1 MERKGL
7 GEEMSEITTLR
18 KIKAWESESE
28 SKWAKWETNAKESF
42 AFAHGE
48 QWKPDIKSKV
58 EEEGRPAYTF
68 NEIRGVLKFVTGFQ
82 RQNRQDI
89 KIVGVEGGDDVT
101 ANIMT
106 LLIKN
111 AVTKQNGEYKFSDCF
126 SDGVK
131 CSRGFLEIE
140 IDYDEDILNGVIT
153 IHQRSPFEVK
163 VDPYSVEYDL
173 SDANYI
179 IRTIPNLT
187 KDMLLSRFPDQKDKV
202 IEATSSQEHDSEKD
216 HWKLTECWYKVYSIV
231 KFLVDTQSGDIKE
244 LGKVTKKQEEQLLKV
259 SKSLQIYKRRIPKIK
274 IGSVVGEVLL
284 QDDDSPYYP
293 HLKTFPFIP
302 YICDWTPS
310 ASKLEHRCQG
320 IVDAI
325 KDPQRLINKQT
336 SMALHIIN
344 TSANAPWIGDDDALD
359 EEGEANLKK
368 FGSRPGIYI
377 KKKKGSELRR
387 EPPVSG
393 TLSQFVLTDRGSD
406 QIKRISGIDT
416 NLMAQTE
423 MKSMSGKALEI
434 RQQQGKTAIQEMFD
448 NLRLT
453 RHIEARLI
461 IGLILHSY
469 TPEKVVRICGE
480 EKITLEQA
488 SMILKNIDMT
498 QYDIAIDEISASATM
513 RAVNYLIMLEMKEK
527 GFESIS
533 EADLIESSDLPNKE
547 KILARIKKQE
557 EEQPQGVPLAN
568 ITQKQRR

>member
-1 MERKGL
+1 
-7 GEEMSEITTLR
+7 MSDIGTLR
-18 KIKAWESESE
+18 KIKAWKEEAT
-28 SKWAKWETNAKESF
+28 SKWSKWETGAKENF

-68 NEIRGVLKFVTGFQ
+68 NEIRGALKLVTGFQ

-89 KIVGVEGGDDVT
+89 KIVGVEGGDDKI
-101 ANIMT
+101 ADIMT

-111 AVTKQNGEYKFSDCF
+111 VVTKQNGEYKFSDCF

-140 IDYDEDILNGVIT
+140 INYDQDILNGVIT
-153 IHQRSPFEVK
+153 IHHRSPFEVK

-173 SDANYI
+173 SDAGYL
-179 IRTIPNLT
+179 IREIPNLT
-187 KDMLLSRFPDQKDKV
+187 KDILLSRFPEQKDKV
-202 IEATSSQEHDSEKD
+202 IEATAKQEPDSEKNR
-216 HWKLTECWYKVYSIV
+216 WTLVECWYKEYTIV
-231 KFLVDTQSGDIKE
+231 KFLVDTQRGEVTE
-244 LGKVTKKQEEQLLKV
+244 LGKVTKKQEAKLLKV
-259 SKSLQIYKRRIPKIK
+259 SKDLQIYSRRVPLIK
-274 IGSVVGEVLL
+274 VASVVGDVLL

-293 HLKTFPFIP
+293 HLKIFPFIP

-325 KDPQRLINKQT
+325 KDPQRLVNKQT
-336 SMALHIIN
+336 SMSLHIIN

-359 EEGEANLKK
+359 EEGETNLKK

-416 NLMAQTE
+416 NLLAQTE

-434 RQQQGKTAIQEMFD
+434 RQQQGKTAIQEIFD

-453 RHIEARLI
+453 RHIEARVI

-480 EKITLEQA
+480 EKVTLEQA
-488 SMILKNIDMT
+488 SAILKNIDMT
-498 QYDIAIDEISASATM
+498 QYDIAIDEISSSATM
-513 RAVNYLIMLEMKEK
+513 RAATFLTMLEMKEK
-527 GFESIS
+527 GFQSIS

-547 KILARIKKQE
+547 KILARIKSQE
-557 EEQPQGVPLAN
+557 EEGQGALPLGQ

>member
-1 MERKGL
+1 
-7 GEEMSEITTLR
+7 MSEQTLLN
-18 KIKAWESESE
+18 KIKVWKDESE
-28 SKWAKWETNAKESF
+28 SKWSKWETNAKESF

-68 NEIRGVLKFVTGFQ
+68 NEIRGALKLVTGFQ

-89 KIVGVEGGDDVT
+89 KIVGVEGGDDQV
-101 ANIMT
+101 ADIMT

-111 AVTKQNGEYKFSDCF
+111 VITRQNGEYKFSDCF
-126 SDGVK
+126 SDGIK
-131 CSRGFLEIE
+131 CSRGFLEVE
-140 IDYDEDILNGVIT
+140 IDYDEDILNGVIK

-163 VDPYSVEYDL
+163 VDPHSVEYDM
-173 SDANYI
+173 SDASYML
-179 IRTIPNLT
+179 RDIPNLT
-187 KDMLLSRFPDQKDKV
+187 KDMILSRFPDDKDKV
-202 IEATSSQEHDSEKD
+202 NEATVSQESGSEKNR
-216 HWKLTECWYKVYSIV
+216 WTLTECWYKVYKIV

-244 LGKVTKKQEEQLLKV
+244 LGKVTKKQEEKLL
-259 SKSLQIYKRRIPKIK
+259 SISENLQIYKRRMPLIK
-274 IGSVVGEVLL
+274 VASVVNEILL

-302 YICDWTPS
+302 YVCDWTPS

-453 RHIEARLI
+453 RHIEAKTI

-488 SMILKNIDMT
+488 SMILENIDMT

-513 RAVNYLIMLEMKEK
+513 RAANFLTLLEMKEK
-527 GFESIS
+527 GFQSIS

-547 KILARIKKQE
+547 KILSRIKKQE
-557 EEQPQGVPLAN
+557 EEQPAGVPMGQ
-568 ITQKQRR
+568 ITQRRKQ